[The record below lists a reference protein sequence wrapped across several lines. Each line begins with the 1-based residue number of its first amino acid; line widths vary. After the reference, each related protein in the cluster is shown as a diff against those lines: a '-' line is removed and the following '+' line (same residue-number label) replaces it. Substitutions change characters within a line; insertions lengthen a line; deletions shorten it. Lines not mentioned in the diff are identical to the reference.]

1 MMKSK
6 EIIHRAGSER
16 MLLSILLNS
25 PDEYH
30 QAISEGLTSQAFAV
44 DAHKYIFLA
53 ISRLIELGSKLDSFA
68 ILSVLPEKAKKTV
81 DELGGLDYLEA
92 LQESNPAPNTKLYAS
107 HIIQAAARREI
118 WELAQKVMREAE
130 TAEDTPLSDYLTQ
143 VEGAF
148 RDITLKY
155 CSSTEVVKL
164 GEGVGDRLKSR
175 ALNPQ
180 KVIGLSTGWEQFDE
194 ATQGLKPG
202 ELTIIGGRSKTG
214 KSVTLQNWCKKIAIE
229 DKIPVL
235 YFDTEM
241 YPHELEDRFLSML
254 SGVPEREIKSGEFI
268 TNPEKIQLVQQ
279 ASKQLREA
287 PFFHIY
293 DPAFTPDKIR
303 SLARKYHLE
312 KGIKLLVFDYIKLP
326 SSSGQLGEKEY
337 QALGYL
343 TSTLKD
349 IAGELQIPV
358 ISAVQLN
365 RMAVNATEIHE
376 GMIAGSDRVLQLANR
391 VCFLRN
397 MTEEERITATAGANQ
412 KFRVAFQRG
421 GASNL
426 PEIDIRFRGEILR
439 QEPLERIV
447 L

>member
-1 MMKSK
+1 MKAK
-6 EIIHRAGSER
+6 EIINRAGSER

-30 QAISEGLTSQAFAV
+30 QATAEGLTPQMFAV
-44 DAHKYIFLA
+44 AAHRYIFLA
-53 ISRLIELGSKLDSFA
+53 IGKLIESGSQTDTFA
-68 ILSVLPEKAKKTV
+68 ILSMLPEKAKKAL
-81 DELGGLDYLEA
+81 DELGGLEYLEA
-92 LQESNPAPNTKLYAS
+92 LQESSPAPNTKLYTH
-107 HIIQAAARREI
+107 HIIQAAARREV

-130 TAEDTPLSDYLTQ
+130 TAEDVALNDYLNG

-155 CSSTEVVKL
+155 SSSQEVVKL
-164 GEGVGDRLKSR
+164 GEGIGERLKSR
-175 ALNPQ
+175 VLNPQ

-194 ATQGLKPG
+194 VTQGLKPG
-202 ELTIIGGRSKTG
+202 ELTVVGGRSKTG

-241 YPHELEDRFLSML
+241 YPTELEDRFLSML

-268 TNPEKIQLVQQ
+268 TNPEKLQLVQS

-303 SLARKYHLE
+303 SLARKYYLE

-326 SSSGQLGEKEY
+326 SSSGQLGEREY

-349 IAGELQIPV
+349 VGGELQIPV
-358 ISAVQLN
+358 VSAVQLN

-376 GMIAGSDRVLQLANR
+376 GMIAGSDRILQLANR

-397 MTEEERITATAGANQ
+397 MTEEERIISQKGANQ

-421 GASNL
+421 GASHL
-426 PEIDIRFRGEILR
+426 PEIDIKFQGEILT
-439 QEPLERIV
+439 QEPV
-447 L
+447 